1 MQDSAYGT
9 QEYKEEEEDIVSE
22 LKKLEIK
29 DTDMQTKRRVLLT
42 IFERVDEETL
52 DLHLLYLQ
60 KTFYKKIYGQ
70 K

>member
-9 QEYKEEEEDIVSE
+9 QEYEEEEEDIVSE
-22 LKKLEIK
+22 LQKLEIK
-29 DTDMQTKRRVLLT
+29 DTDMQNKRRVLLT

>member
-9 QEYKEEEEDIVSE
+9 QEYEEEEEDIVSE
-22 LKKLEIK
+22 LQKLEIK

>member
-9 QEYKEEEEDIVSE
+9 QEYEEEEEDFVSE
-22 LKKLEIK
+22 LQKLEIK

>member
-9 QEYKEEEEDIVSE
+9 QEYEEEEEDIVSE
-22 LKKLEIK
+22 LQKLEIK
-29 DTDMQTKRRVLLT
+29 NTDVQTKRRVLST

-52 DLHLLYLQ
+52 DSHLLSLQ

>member
-9 QEYKEEEEDIVSE
+9 QEYEEEEEDIVSE
-22 LKKLEIK
+22 LQKLEIK

-42 IFERVDEETL
+42 KFERVDEETL

>member
-9 QEYKEEEEDIVSE
+9 QEYEEEEEDIVSK
-22 LKKLEIK
+22 LQKLEIK

>member
-9 QEYKEEEEDIVSE
+9 QEYEEEEEDIVSE
-22 LKKLEIK
+22 LQKLEIK

-42 IFERVDEETL
+42 IFERVDEESL

>member
-9 QEYKEEEEDIVSE
+9 QEYEEEEEDFVSE
-22 LKKLEIK
+22 LQKLEIK

-52 DLHLLYLQ
+52 DLHLL
-60 KTFYKKIYGQ
+60 
-70 K
+70 

>member
-9 QEYKEEEEDIVSE
+9 QEYEEEEEDIVSE
-22 LKKLEIK
+22 LQKLEIK

-60 KTFYKKIYGQ
+60 KSFYKKIYGQ

>member
-22 LKKLEIK
+22 LQKLEIK